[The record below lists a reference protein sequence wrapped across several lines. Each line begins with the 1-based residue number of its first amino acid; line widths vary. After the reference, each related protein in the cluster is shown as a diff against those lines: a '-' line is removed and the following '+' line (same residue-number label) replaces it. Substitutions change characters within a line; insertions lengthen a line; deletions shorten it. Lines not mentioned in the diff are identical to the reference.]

1 MESVNEFKK
10 ELEDPDVFDHEL
22 RDEQLSQ
29 LNCDKIPSKRKNTAR
44 KSTGA
49 KRGSADEGLP
59 AKKKRRTRV
68 KPEPASQPPSQ
79 VSSEGSISIV
89 NEFKKE
95 IQDTD
100 CALSEKHD
108 KTLSEDK
115 NSAQKSTG
123 VYKSSAGNGLQVKK
137 RRSKRSQPEPTA
149 PSHSRVS
156 SEDSA
161 SMEFVNEFK
170 KEIQD
175 TGGFDCAMED
185 KQWSELSCTK
195 TLSKNKN
202 SARKSKGADESSTEN
217 GRPVKK
223 KRSKRGQPVPAAPSH
238 SRVSSDEDFM

>member
-1 MESVNEFKK
+1 MNEFKK

-79 VSSEGSISIV
+79 VSSEGSTSMELV
-89 NEFKKE
+89 SEFKKE

-137 RRSKRSQPEPTA
+137 RRSQRSHPEPTT

-175 TGGFDCAMED
+175 TDGFDCAMQD
-185 KQWSELSCTK
+185 KQLSQLSCTK
-195 TLSKNKN
+195 TLSKDKN

-217 GRPVKK
+217 GRLVKK

-238 SRVSSDEDFM
+238 SRVSSDDDFM